1 MPRSRRARAL
11 AFMVAALICAALA
24 AALAARY
31 RSSADARFGPLR
43 PVLVAATELAP
54 GKPLGPKDLSRA
66 LTVRRVP
73 SSFAPPGALRRPEE
87 ALGQAPGA
95 TIPAGAY
102 VLAAQL
108 AVPSAEPAPAPGLG
122 DGDRPL
128 QVGVTGAEA
137 LTLGGASP
145 EGTRVDVVVSQ
156 QSGLGEEGK
165 THVAASSIRLLALK
179 GPQAAGEGWTATL
192 AVSEDEA
199 LELIEAE
206 AAGRQIRLL
215 PRA

>member
-11 AFMVAALICAALA
+11 AFTLAALICALLA
-24 AALAARY
+24 AAVASRY
-31 RSSADARFGPLR
+31 RSAADARFGPLQ
-43 PVLVAATELAP
+43 PVLVAAAELPP
-54 GKPLGPKDLSRA
+54 GQPIGPKDASKA
-66 LTVRRVP
+66 LVVRQVP

-95 TIPAGAY
+95 TIPAGSY

-108 AVPSAEPAPAPGLG
+108 AVPSEEPPQAADLG
-122 DGDRPL
+122 GGDRPL
-128 QVGVTGAEA
+128 QVTVTGAEA
-137 LTLGGASP
+137 LTVGGASP
-145 EGTRVDVVVSQ
+145 EGTQVDVVVSQ
-156 QSGLGEEGK
+156 QPGLGEEGK
-165 THVAASSIRLLALK
+165 THVAASGTRLLALN
-179 GPQAAGEGWTATL
+179 GPQAAGDGWTATL

-215 PRA
+215 PR